1 MKTSFSLQTTSS
13 SYYRS
18 KKFIVLPVNRTLN
31 FHDQKQSILFNVW
44 NTSLANYIQFYVI
57 FALCLNPPICPP
69 ICKQN
74 IQSLMP

>member
-18 KKFIVLPVNRTLN
+18 KKFILLPVNRTLN
-31 FHDQKQSILFNVW
+31 FHDQKQSILSNVW

-57 FALCLNPPICPP
+57 FCSVFKPTHLSSYL
-69 ICKQN
+69 
-74 IQSLMP
+74 